1 MKIKNQY
8 FLYILFAVCSTVL
21 NFTVQKISEIILYSF
36 DNNILTFS
44 LYKNID
50 IATLLKLGIATIVAF
65 VFKYL
70 VDRFLVFKKE
80 KYTTAQ
86 KEIAGIGLYT
96 LFSVFTTLLFW
107 GVQLSFKAYFRLE
120 YLGLILGLTAGYTMK
135 FFLDKH
141 FVFAGEK

>member
-1 MKIKNQY
+1 MKINRQY
-8 FLYILFAVCSTVL
+8 FLYILFAVCSTIL
-21 NFTVQKISEIILYSF
+21 NFTVQKISEAVLYSF
-36 DNNILTFS
+36 NSNILTFS

-50 IATLLKLGIATIVAF
+50 IATLLKLGIATIAAF

-70 VDRFLVFKKE
+70 ADRFLVFKKE

-107 GVQLSFKAYFRLE
+107 AVQLSFKVYFQLE
-120 YLGLILGLTAGYTMK
+120 YIGLILGLAVGYTLK
-135 FFLDKH
+135 FFLDKY